1 MNRII
6 VAPDSFK
13 ESLTAAEVASCVAD
27 GIRRVL
33 PAAEVIQ
40 IPLSDGG
47 EGLTDALISGTGGR
61 YMDREVTG
69 PLGNKVTARFGV
81 LGDNRTAVIEM
92 AAASGLA
99 LVPREERN
107 PMITTTY
114 GTGELIKAALD
125 LGCRRMI
132 VGIGG
137 SATNDGGSGMAEA
150 LGVKLLDA
158 DGKRIGPGAA
168 GLLTLH
174 TIDMSAA
181 DPRLPEAEIMV
192 ACDVTN
198 PLCGP
203 TGASYV
209 YGRQKGADSE
219 MLPVM
224 DQGLLNLA
232 RVIKHDIGIEVQELS
247 GAGAAGGLGAGLV
260 AFAGG
265 KLRSGLGMVF
275 EILDFESRLAA
286 GVDLVITGEGQ
297 INTQTL
303 YGKVPA
309 GVARLAKKYRLPVL
323 AIAGSIGPG
332 ADKAYETG
340 IDAIMSIT
348 PGPISLD
355 ESMARA
361 GELISDA
368 AARAMRLIILRRKM
382 GQ

>member
-13 ESLTAAEVASCVAD
+13 ESLTAAEVASYVAD
-27 GIRRVL
+27 GIRKVL
-33 PAAEVIQ
+33 PTAEVIEV
-40 IPLSDGG
+40 PLSDGG

-61 YMDREVTG
+61 FIDREVTD
-69 PLGNKVTARFGV
+69 PLGKKVTARFGV
-81 LGDNRTAVIEM
+81 LGDNQTAVIEM

-137 SATNDGGSGMAEA
+137 SATNDGGSGMAMA
-150 LGVKLLDA
+150 LGVKLLDI
-158 DGKRIGPGAA
+158 DGKPIGPGAA
-168 GLLTLH
+168 GLRCLH
-174 TIDMSAA
+174 TIDMSTA
-181 DPRLPEAEIMV
+181 DPRLPATEIMV

-209 YGRQKGADSE
+209 YGRQKGADPE

-224 DQGLLNLA
+224 DQALLNLA
-232 RVIKHDIGIEVQELS
+232 RVIKQDIGIEVQDLS

-265 KLRSGLGMVF
+265 ELRSGLGMVF
-275 EILDFESRLAA
+275 EILDFESRLA

-297 INTQTL
+297 INAQTL
-303 YGKVPA
+303 FGKVPA
-309 GVARLAKKYRLPVL
+309 GVARLAKKHHLPVL
-323 AIAGSIGPG
+323 TIVGSIGPG
-332 ADKAYETG
+332 AEKAYEAG

-355 ESMARA
+355 EAMARA
-361 GELISDA
+361 GELVSDA
-368 AARAMRLIILRRKM
+368 TTRAMKLIMLR
-382 GQ
+382 QP